1 MAGKRDDSMT
11 LFVVDIGGTS
21 IKTAIYS
28 EQTLSHLYTF
38 PTPNR
43 LEKMVGS
50 LSNRLRDLSEI
61 EIEGVAI
68 SSPGA
73 VDREEQ
79 VVHGISAVP
88 YIHDIPFGEHL
99 KNQLNLPVSIENDA
113 NCAALAELEMGA
125 GKKAN
130 NVLFLILGTGIGGA
144 VIVNRELVQ
153 GPNYSSG
160 EFGCMLINDT
170 KENFSRL
177 GSPINTVSY
186 YKKLANL
193 TEDNTI
199 TGVEVFTLAENG
211 DVLAIKAINRFYKNV
226 AKGIYNLLMV
236 FDPDLIL
243 IGGGISSRDDLI
255 PNLKKQIDILL
266 YEQSLKTFKY
276 EIKSCA
282 FKNNANLIGAAISF
296 QRQYK
301 ENK

>member
-1 MAGKRDDSMT
+1 MT

-28 EQTLSHLYTF
+28 EQILSHLFTF
-38 PTPNR
+38 PTPDS
-43 LEKMVGS
+43 LEKLVGY
-50 LSNRLRDLSEI
+50 LSNRLRELSEI

-73 VDREEQ
+73 VDSEEQ

-88 YIHDIPFGEHL
+88 YIHDIAFGEYI
-99 KNQLNLPVSIENDA
+99 KNYLNLPISIENDA

-130 NVLFLILGTGIGGA
+130 NILFVILGTGIGGA

-153 GPNYSSG
+153 GPNFSSG

-193 TEDNTI
+193 TEDSTI

-211 DVLAIKAINRFYKNV
+211 DVLAMEAINRFYKNV

-236 FDPDLIL
+236 FDPDVIL
-243 IGGGISSRDDLI
+243 VGGGISSRDDLI
-255 PNLKKQIDILL
+255 QNLKKEIDTLL
-266 YEQSLKTFKY
+266 YEQGLMTFKY
-276 EIKSCA
+276 EIKSCT

-296 QRQYK
+296 KRQHNEIK
-301 ENK
+301 